1 MTEVLTISG
10 GSERVCVDVPI
21 TDDNIVEFN
30 ETFHVVLST
39 TDEAVVLDVEKAQ
52 VFITNDDSE
61 SRCVTHDDI

>member
-1 MTEVLTISG
+1 M
-10 GSERVCVDVPI
+10 CVDVPI

-39 TDEAVVLDVEKAQ
+39 TDEAVVLDVEMAQ